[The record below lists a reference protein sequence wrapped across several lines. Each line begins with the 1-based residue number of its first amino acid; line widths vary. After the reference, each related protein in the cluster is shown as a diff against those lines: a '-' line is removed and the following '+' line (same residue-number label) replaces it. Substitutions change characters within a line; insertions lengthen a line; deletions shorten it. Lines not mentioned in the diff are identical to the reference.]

1 MEQVLWPV
9 GDSLEDMKPYK
20 DLVVWTVEDGIVYE
34 ISKEKTIAQGRK
46 RRTRKKN

>member
-20 DLVVWTVEDGIVYE
+20 DLVIWTVEDGVVYE
-34 ISKEKTIAQGRK
+34 ESKERY
-46 RRTRKKN
+46 KKQSLKEEKEKKI